1 MHAIEQANGQLGAAL
16 ARLLPRILTQAS
28 RDPNSATAGSF
39 DRDWWHYRIRDF
51 PSAILQ
57 QAAWTVL
64 LAAELPE
71 FAAEREALTR
81 LAADGARFWN
91 ARAIRFG
98 AFEEYYPWERGYPVA
113 AFSARAILKLVEA
126 GAVPAADVRAGMAV
140 AAEQLLRRFEP
151 EAANQQVAGLAAL
164 ALIRKFFPEFVPA
177 AELAGQAARTLAL
190 QHAEGWYMEYG
201 GPDLAY
207 LSVTLDALWDLADVT
222 GESRYRESAGRALR
236 FLQLQVAALGASAG
250 MVNARNTDYILPY
263 GIARFLRDGNREEQ
277 GAAASLFTTLYG
289 RLDAADHFLHAI
301 DDRYLC
307 HYVGHSLVRAWSLV
321 RQLAAEALPAPAAPT
336 PGERLLAGAGQVVRL
351 GGADEISALLALQ
364 KGGVCCARL
373 GDKRCA
379 DFGWIVRR
387 GAAQFVTHWWGGD
400 WAWRQAADGSWI
412 VTGHLVP
419 HSETISSPVKHL
431 ALRAASLLLGDK
443 MAPWLKSVLIFK
455 KRQSPLGFERQIA
468 FADRR
473 LIVRDAIHGL
483 RPDMVVLPA
492 PRASKRHV
500 SSADSFHREDLGL
513 ARGVGV
519 ERAAR
524 REGTAFRAETIY
536 SFDGS
541 P

>member
-1 MHAIEQANGQLGAAL
+1 MMNAILQTNELLGAEL

-51 PSAILQ
+51 SSAILQ
-57 QAAWTVL
+57 QAAWTAL
-64 LAAELPE
+64 LAAELPA
-71 FAAEREALTR
+71 FAADRAGLTR

-91 ARAIRFG
+91 TRAIRFG

-113 AFSARAILKLVEA
+113 AFSARAVLKLVEA
-126 GAVPAADVRAGMAV
+126 GVVPADDVRAGVAV

-164 ALIRKFFPEFVPA
+164 ALIRKFFPEYVPA
-177 AELAGQAARTLAL
+177 AELAGQASRTLAL
-190 QHAEGWYMEYG
+190 QHPEGWYMEYG

-222 GESRYRESAGRALR
+222 GESRWRESAGRALR
-236 FLQLQVAALGASAG
+236 FLHAQVAALGASAG
-250 MVNARNTDYILPY
+250 MGNARNTDYVLPY
-263 GIARFLRDGNREEQ
+263 GIARFLRDGTGEEQ
-277 GAAASLFTTLYG
+277 GLAACLFTTLYG
-289 RLDAADHFLHAI
+289 RLDAPDHFLHAV

-307 HYVGHSLVRAWSLV
+307 HYIGHSLVRAWSLV
-321 RQLAAEALPAPAAPT
+321 RQLDAAALPAPAVPP
-336 PGERLLAGAGQVVRL
+336 PGERLLAGAGQMVRC
-351 GGADEISALLALQ
+351 GGADGISALLALR
-364 KGGVCCARL
+364 KGGVVCARL
-373 GDKRCA
+373 GDRRCA

-387 GAAQFVTHWWGGD
+387 GGTQFVTHWWGGD

-419 HSETISSPVKHL
+419 HSETISTPVKHL

-468 FADRR
+468 FSGRR
-473 LIVRDAIHGL
+473 LVVRDEIRGL
-483 RPDMVVLPA
+483 RPNMELLPA
-492 PRASKRHV
+492 PRSSKRHV
-500 SSADSFHREDLGL
+500 SSADSFHREDLSL
-513 ARGVGV
+513 VQGVTV
-519 ERAAR
+519 ERAVR
-524 REGTAFRAETIY
+524 REGAVFRAETIY
-536 SFDGS
+536 SFE
-541 P
+541 